1 MKSFVK
7 QGGGIVA
14 VSLLFAA
21 LSLGAKPG
29 MAFGYGYGHEEPPKE
44 DEETVTPP
52 AKSEKTESTERKRDG
67 KKYREYK
74 EYREKYK
81 SGRLV
86 YLKVRS
92 YKRSVDPVL
101 VREFTDRQTVYQTY
115 RGWSKEQLEAARISD
130 ETLMKYLE
138 YKQYRGYKKY
148 KELKNDLDI

>member
-7 QGGGIVA
+7 QGGGVVA
-14 VSLLFAA
+14 VSLLFAV

-29 MAFGYGYGHEEPPKE
+29 MAFGYGYGHEEPPK
-44 DEETVTPP
+44 DDKGVVTPP
-52 AKSEKTESTERKRDG
+52 TNVKKVDSSEKNRGG

-81 SGRLV
+81 SGKFV
-86 YLKVRS
+86 YLKVQS
-92 YKRSVDPVL
+92 YKKSSNPVL
-101 VREFTDRQTVYQTY
+101 IREFTDRQTIYQTY
-115 RGWSKEQLEAARISD
+115 RGWSKAQLEAAHISD
-130 ETLMKYLE
+130 TTLLKYLE

>member
-7 QGGGIVA
+7 QGGGVVA
-14 VSLLFAA
+14 VSLLFVV

-44 DEETVTPP
+44 DEETVTTSTN
-52 AKSEKTESTERKRDG
+52 SEKTDSSEKKRDG

-81 SGRLV
+81 AGRLT
-86 YLKVRS
+86 YLKLRS
-92 YKRSVDPVL
+92 YKKSDNPLL
-101 VREFTDRQTVYQTY
+101 VKEFTDRQALYQTY
-115 RGWSKEQLEAARISD
+115 RGWSKAQLEAARVGD
-130 ETLMKYLE
+130 ATLLKYLE